1 MINASTEWYAVYTRP
16 RFEKKVSERLA
27 ANGFSHYC
35 PLNKVVRQW
44 HDRKK
49 TILQPLFP
57 SYVFV
62 KIDKKDMWRVKE
74 TDGVVNFV
82 HWLGKPA
89 VIREVEITAIMDF
102 LNDYSDVKV
111 NQEQIRINDRIR
123 INSGYLK
130 GREAKVIF
138 ITDKQVKLE
147 IPSLGMS
154 LTAIV
159 NTSDL
164 SLIKN

>member
-1 MINASTEWYAVYTRP
+1 M
-16 RFEKKVSERLA
+16 
-27 ANGFSHYC
+27 
-35 PLNKVVRQW
+35 
-44 HDRKK
+44 
-49 TILQPLFP
+49 QPLFP

-62 KIDKKDMWRVKE
+62 KTNKKDMWRIKE

-89 VIREVEITAIMDF
+89 VIREAEIKAIMDF
-102 LNDYSDVKV
+102 LNEYSDVKV

-130 GREAKVIF
+130 GREAKVIL
-138 ITDKQVKLE
+138 ITGKQVKLE